1 MDLQARSATP
11 LRLVL
16 DKLVWRLR
24 YIKKL
29 LPAPV
34 HRKIQLLW
42 PLAFASVFWCAGVA
56 APNSSVLDSIQ
67 TETLNVFT
75 SSFTHE
81 VPAFLKH
88 VLLGWHIS
96 PQFLQDFTALRRAAL
111 FETLRPLWLDDAP
124 LTQEAASWMALLP
137 QARDVLQRHGW
148 TALPHEQ
155 GFSKTDAL
163 GRRRDFHF
171 GHTSLRVLR
180 QWLEEA
186 FVSQGVH
193 KCGRV
198 REGFSKARPC
208 VCWGF
213 RPSQTPENG
222 NLQLCGPQ
230 GMPSCARKDSHLRER
245 QLWQE
250 PATGASIARCRSRRP
265 SFACVA
271 SWSPLERISRGP
283 AHKLQRTARPPP
295 WTSRRI
301 VLQSAFSRPR
311 WRPTLRRLRPVTMK
325 GLSFVLTS
333 WLWCKIAPVTQASA
347 RCVA

>member
-34 HRKIQLLW
+34 HRKIQLVW

-111 FETLRPLWLDDAP
+111 FETLRPLWLEDAP
-124 LTQEAASWMALLP
+124 SLRKPHLGWHCSLKHEMFCSDTAGLRSRMSRDSPRLMLWVAGVTFTSATPAYECYANGLKKLSS
-137 QARDVLQRHGW
+137 ARVCTSVGVLG
-148 TALPHEQ
+148 TVFKGP
-155 GFSKTDAL
+155 T
-163 GRRRDFHF
+163 
-171 GHTSLRVLR
+171 LRVL
-180 QWLEEA
+180 
-186 FVSQGVH
+186 GV
-193 KCGRV
+193 
-198 REGFSKARPC
+198 
-208 VCWGF
+208 
-213 RPSQTPENG
+213 
-222 NLQLCGPQ
+222 
-230 GMPSCARKDSHLRER
+230 
-245 QLWQE
+245 
-250 PATGASIARCRSRRP
+250 
-265 SFACVA
+265 
-271 SWSPLERISRGP
+271 
-283 AHKLQRTARPPP
+283 
-295 WTSRRI
+295 
-301 VLQSAFSRPR
+301 
-311 WRPTLRRLRPVTMK
+311 
-325 GLSFVLTS
+325 
-333 WLWCKIAPVTQASA
+333 
-347 RCVA
+347 